1 MSSAEDS
8 TPSPD
13 LDLGLDMDL
22 DFDSAPEASALQAVA
37 DSMAAENANTTT
49 THMASSDNHD
59 MSGMDTSE
67 DKHDASSPSPAAE
80 DRGSP
85 TPSQNGKKRPSTSSA
100 AEDPNAPPAKVTK
113 RRAARACVSCRAR
126 KVRCDVVEGA
136 PCGNCRWDNVECVV
150 QESRRRKK
158 ALLTASTAVA
168 VAEAQ
173 LRAKGSEGQH
183 HQLHQQHPHHHAL
196 HQHPSLAPA
205 TANVNIQSNAELRHA
220 SIASAASI
228 GSMGAPASGQTGA
241 GVEGGPLNGIS
252 GGAEGTTVSPDGH
265 VPHMIYQ
272 QSALR
277 QDANATATANANA
290 HLLSKLQAAAA
301 QDTNARRL
309 LANLLTRAQAVT
321 SSSAAAAS
329 SSSFS
334 SQTSFGD
341 LRTSQFLASLEEP
354 DLQAQLPAF
363 VKPLPARIASEDVKY
378 LHTKGALSLPPLPLQ
393 TALLQAYVEYVHPY
407 MPLLDLRE
415 FLGAVNARD
424 GLCGQV
430 SLFLY
435 QAIMFAATA
444 FVDMKAL
451 KEAGYSTRKAARR
464 SFFSKTRLL
473 YDFDYESDRLVLVQA
488 LLLMTYWY
496 ETPDDQ
502 KDTWHWMGVAI
513 SLAHTIGL
521 HRNPATTSMP
531 LRKQKLWKRIWWS
544 CFMRDRLVALGMR
557 RPTRI
562 KDEDYDV
569 PMLTESDFE
578 IELLAEENHAVPAE
592 CTLVRDIAMQQELA
606 SMCVAKAKLCICI
619 SHMLKAQYSVL
630 IRDKMRPDNTVNST
644 MMLFPNKKLDNFES
658 VTSVDLELM
667 AWAEALPQNC
677 QYRPL
682 TPLDVKNGRSTLAV
696 QRTLLHMV
704 YYTTISALHRPQF
717 LPSSPSQ
724 APTASRQV
732 QEMSRLRVRDAAM
745 HITRMASELHH
756 LRLEK
761 FLPTTGVTVILPAMI
776 IHLLEMKNPIAQARD
791 RASRGFKQCMRVM
804 EKLREI
810 YAAADYATGFLDAAL
825 SKAAIDI
832 GAGAGA
838 QAAAVTQQNLK
849 MADPSFGAQ
858 TPPPENAPYMTSSEA
873 LFAKPNQV
881 AQATNNTN
889 MVLPQ
894 TINAAALDLSASPPS
909 TDKDLESSLG
919 GLTPS
924 ASGGSEEPELLDL
937 DFLQGQDDIDW
948 NAMAGTELDMD
959 QWLQFP
965 PEGVNNSDEG
975 LVANVFGEEGMQDAM
990 NWAAAGAGDVKAEMA
1005 AAA

>member
-1 MSSAEDS
+1 
-8 TPSPD
+8 
-13 LDLGLDMDL
+13 
-22 DFDSAPEASALQAVA
+22 
-37 DSMAAENANTTT
+37 
-49 THMASSDNHD
+49 
-59 MSGMDTSE
+59 
-67 DKHDASSPSPAAE
+67 
-80 DRGSP
+80 
-85 TPSQNGKKRPSTSSA
+85 
-100 AEDPNAPPAKVTK
+100 
-113 RRAARACVSCRAR
+113 
-126 KVRCDVVEGA
+126 
-136 PCGNCRWDNVECVV
+136 
-150 QESRRRKK
+150 
-158 ALLTASTAVA
+158 
-168 VAEAQ
+168 
-173 LRAKGSEGQH
+173 
-183 HQLHQQHPHHHAL
+183 
-196 HQHPSLAPA
+196 
-205 TANVNIQSNAELRHA
+205 
-220 SIASAASI
+220 
-228 GSMGAPASGQTGA
+228 
-241 GVEGGPLNGIS
+241 
-252 GGAEGTTVSPDGH
+252 
-265 VPHMIYQ
+265 
-272 QSALR
+272 
-277 QDANATATANANA
+277 
-290 HLLSKLQAAAA
+290 
-301 QDTNARRL
+301 
-309 LANLLTRAQAVT
+309 
-321 SSSAAAAS
+321 
-329 SSSFS
+329 
-334 SQTSFGD
+334 
-341 LRTSQFLASLEEP
+341 
-354 DLQAQLPAF
+354 
-363 VKPLPARIASEDVKY
+363 
-378 LHTKGALSLPPLPLQ
+378 
-393 TALLQAYVEYVHPY
+393 
-407 MPLLDLRE
+407 
-415 FLGAVNARD
+415 
-424 GLCGQV
+424 
-430 SLFLY
+430 
-435 QAIMFAATA
+435 
-444 FVDMKAL
+444 
-451 KEAGYSTRKAARR
+451 
-464 SFFSKTRLL
+464 
-473 YDFDYESDRLVLVQA
+473 
-488 LLLMTYWY
+488 
-496 ETPDDQ
+496 
-502 KDTWHWMGVAI
+502 
-513 SLAHTIGL
+513 
-521 HRNPATTSMP
+521 
-531 LRKQKLWKRIWWS
+531 
-544 CFMRDRLVALGMR
+544 
-557 RPTRI
+557 
-562 KDEDYDV
+562 
-569 PMLTESDFE
+569 
-578 IELLAEENHAVPAE
+578 
-592 CTLVRDIAMQQELA
+592 MQQELA

-667 AWAEALPQNC
+667 AWAEALPQTC

-849 MADPSFGAQ
+849 MANPSFGAQ

-881 AQATNNTN
+881 VQATNNTN

-909 TDKDLESSLG
+909 TDKDLESTLG

>member
-1 MSSAEDS
+1 DHE
-8 TPSPD
+8 TP
-13 LDLGLDMDL
+13 
-22 DFDSAPEASALQAVA
+22 
-37 DSMAAENANTTT
+37 
-49 THMASSDNHD
+49 
-59 MSGMDTSE
+59 
-67 DKHDASSPSPAAE
+67 
-80 DRGSP
+80 
-85 TPSQNGKKRPSTSSA
+85 
-100 AEDPNAPPAKVTK
+100 
-113 RRAARACVSCRAR
+113 
-126 KVRCDVVEGA
+126 VVEL
-136 PCGNCRWDNVECVV
+136 D
-150 QESRRRKK
+150 
-158 ALLTASTAVA
+158 
-168 VAEAQ
+168 
-173 LRAKGSEGQH
+173 
-183 HQLHQQHPHHHAL
+183 
-196 HQHPSLAPA
+196 
-205 TANVNIQSNAELRHA
+205 
-220 SIASAASI
+220 
-228 GSMGAPASGQTGA
+228 
-241 GVEGGPLNGIS
+241 
-252 GGAEGTTVSPDGH
+252 
-265 VPHMIYQ
+265 Q

-464 SFFSKTRLL
+464 SFFSKTR
-473 YDFDYESDRLVLVQA
+473 SDRLVLVQA

-544 CFMRDRLVALGMR
+544 CFMRDRLER
-557 RPTRI
+557 
-562 KDEDYDV
+562 
-569 PMLTESDFE
+569 
-578 IELLAEENHAVPAE
+578 EENHAVPAE
-592 CTLVRDIAMQQELA
+592 CTLSVYEFR
-606 SMCVAKAKLCICI
+606 
-619 SHMLKAQYSVL
+619 QYSVL

-909 TDKDLESSLG
+909 TDKDLESTLG

>member
-1 MSSAEDS
+1 AADHE
-8 TPSPD
+8 TP
-13 LDLGLDMDL
+13 
-22 DFDSAPEASALQAVA
+22 
-37 DSMAAENANTTT
+37 
-49 THMASSDNHD
+49 
-59 MSGMDTSE
+59 
-67 DKHDASSPSPAAE
+67 
-80 DRGSP
+80 
-85 TPSQNGKKRPSTSSA
+85 
-100 AEDPNAPPAKVTK
+100 
-113 RRAARACVSCRAR
+113 
-126 KVRCDVVEGA
+126 VVEL
-136 PCGNCRWDNVECVV
+136 D
-150 QESRRRKK
+150 
-158 ALLTASTAVA
+158 
-168 VAEAQ
+168 
-173 LRAKGSEGQH
+173 
-183 HQLHQQHPHHHAL
+183 
-196 HQHPSLAPA
+196 
-205 TANVNIQSNAELRHA
+205 
-220 SIASAASI
+220 
-228 GSMGAPASGQTGA
+228 
-241 GVEGGPLNGIS
+241 
-252 GGAEGTTVSPDGH
+252 
-265 VPHMIYQ
+265 Q

-562 KDEDYDV
+562 KDEDYDDGIRLIGDKAILRPPV
-569 PMLTESDFE
+569 TAPKKPNGCVG
-578 IELLAEENHAVPAE
+578 LAGDGTAAGICIIGPKVKLDPFPGQEHRKVASVDKA
-592 CTLVRDIAMQQELA
+592 VRDVRVEGFEVRDFQGLNIAI
-606 SMCVAKAKLCICI
+606 VGAKNTEVK
-619 SHMLKAQYSVL
+619 H
-630 IRDKMRPDNTVNST
+630 NTVVDGTAYGILTVGSVATRITGNKVSSSSL
-644 MMLFPNKKLDNFES
+644 LFIGICMDDKSDVA
-658 VTSVDLELM
+658 VT
-667 AWAEALPQNC
+667 
-677 QYRPL
+677 
-682 TPLDVKNGRSTLAV
+682 KN
-696 QRTLLHMV
+696 
-704 YYTTISALHRPQF
+704 TISDYGIGLC
-717 LPSSPSQ
+717 
-724 APTASRQV
+724 V
-732 QEMSRLRVRDAAM
+732 Q
-745 HITRMASELHH
+745 
-756 LRLEK
+756 
-761 FLPTTGVTVILPAMI
+761 
-776 IHLLEMKNPIAQARD
+776 
-791 RASRGFKQCMRVM
+791 
-804 EKLREI
+804 
-810 YAAADYATGFLDAAL
+810 
-825 SKAAIDI
+825 
-832 GAGAGA
+832 
-838 QAAAVTQQNLK
+838 
-849 MADPSFGAQ
+849 
-858 TPPPENAPYMTSSEA
+858 
-873 LFAKPNQV
+873 
-881 AQATNNTN
+881 TN
-889 MVLPQ
+889 
-894 TINAAALDLSASPPS
+894 
-909 TDKDLESSLG
+909 
-919 GLTPS
+919 
-924 ASGGSEEPELLDL
+924 
-937 DFLQGQDDIDW
+937 
-948 NAMAGTELDMD
+948 
-959 QWLQFP
+959 
-965 PEGVNNSDEG
+965 
-975 LVANVFGEEGMQDAM
+975 
-990 NWAAAGAGDVKAEMA
+990 
-1005 AAA
+1005 